1 MGMVMDSELVIFF
14 CFAIT
19 LHNLAET
26 LWLPQW
32 SKHASKF
39 HRPVSSNEF
48 NFAVV
53 FITILAYLSTFLFF
67 YFPEVSLTK
76 WIFTGFLGSMIVNAI
91 FPHLVATIL
100 MKKYAPGLMTGVL
113 LNVPINSLIIYQMFI
128 QNLISWKGLILS
140 TIVVGCVLLALIPI
154 FI

>member
-19 LHNLAET
+19 LHNLAEA

>member
-1 MGMVMDSELVIFF
+1 MDSELVIFF

-19 LHNLAET
+19 LHNLEEA

>member
-1 MGMVMDSELVIFF
+1 MDSELVIFF

-19 LHNLAET
+19 LHNLAEA

-113 LNVPINSLIIYQMFI
+113 LNVPINFLIIYQMFI

>member
-1 MGMVMDSELVIFF
+1 MDSELVIFF

-19 LHNLAET
+19 LHNLAEA

>member
-1 MGMVMDSELVIFF
+1 MDSELVIFF

-19 LHNLAET
+19 LHNLVEA

>member
-1 MGMVMDSELVIFF
+1 MVMDSELVIFF

-19 LHNLAET
+19 LHNLAEA

-76 WIFTGFLGSMIVNAI
+76 WMFTGFLGSMIVNAI

>member
-1 MGMVMDSELVIFF
+1 MDSELVIFF

>member
-1 MGMVMDSELVIFF
+1 MDSELVIFF

-19 LHNLAET
+19 LHNLAEA

-48 NFAVV
+48 NFSVV

>member
-1 MGMVMDSELVIFF
+1 MDSELVIFF

-19 LHNLAET
+19 LHNLAEA

-100 MKKYAPGLMTGVL
+100 IKKYAPGLMTGVL